1 MKHGTHPL
9 GAEDAPMG
17 AVGTTS
23 LHRADAFLQSASAR
37 YRALFHA
44 RYASSICI
52 APTSPRRSFEHE
64 AIGDD
69 SLNCLATARS
79 LVNTAV
85 ARLWDCSAR
94 LPESHDCLRLIPAS
108 RVLHREDC
116 RQSSSPL
123 PKFFTFQEIR

>member
-1 MKHGTHPL
+1 MRAISTMFL
-9 GAEDAPMG
+9 R
-17 AVGTTS
+17 S
-23 LHRADAFLQSASAR
+23 ADAFAHRVTAL

-44 RYASSICI
+44 RYASSTSI
-52 APTSPRRSFEHE
+52 APRSPRRSFEHE
-64 AIGDD
+64 AIGED

-94 LPESHDCLRLIPAS
+94 LPESHDCLRLIPAT
-108 RVLHREDC
+108 RVLHGADC